1 MHTDEQFEKLEQEE
15 YEEALATLAVT
26 FLLIDSTSEQ
36 LSQMLYGIYN
46 KYGTDGV
53 LSWLATGKVVDGERL
68 RTKLWRELDEL
79 VDDLFIKTEVE
90 FRKCLEKIIKLEFD
104 AFDIELTDDELQK
117 ILNFKWGADNLNW
130 ADRLIERSEDFLY
143 ELGRELKQ
151 DLVKQISVSEV
162 TSEKEEQHE
171 KLKRAIRTLL
181 VTERTA
187 IGSYARYRLYKE
199 LGIDKYVFFASEDER
214 VCEHCG
220 ALHGKEFPLSA
231 WEVGVT
237 ASPIH
242 PRCRCWEIPSG
253 LFVE

>member
-1 MHTDEQFEKLEQEE
+1 MLTEEQFEQLEQEE
-15 YEEALATLAVT
+15 YEEALATLALI

-53 LSWLATGKVVDGERL
+53 LSWLATGKVVGGERL
-68 RTKLWRELDEL
+68 RTKLWRELDDL
-79 VDDLFIKTEVE
+79 LNNLFIETEVE
-90 FRKCLEKIIKLEFD
+90 FRKCLEKIVRMEFD
-104 AFDIELTDDELQK
+104 TFGVELSDDELQK
-117 ILNFKWGADNLNW
+117 ILDFKWGADDLNW
-130 ADRLIERSEDFLY
+130 VDRLWERAETTLY

-151 DLVKQISVSEV
+151 DLVKRNSAAEV
-162 TSEKEEQHE
+162 TSEKEEQLE
-171 KLKRAIRTLL
+171 KLKRAMRSLL

-199 LGIDKYVFFASEDER
+199 LGINKYVFYASEDER

-220 ALHGKEFPLSA
+220 ALHGMEFPLSA

-242 PRCRCWEIPSG
+242 PRCRCWEIPA
-253 LFVE
+253 LD